1 MLVLRTYGSSSK
13 GNCYLLSSDTTT
25 IMLDCGVKNIESKLV
40 ANNINGI
47 ILTHRHGDHI
57 SGIRTLKDYY
67 NGKYYSHKEVLDIL
81 PVIKGQKVEI
91 KKNEKFKIGDF
102 EIMPFELHHDVTCYG
117 YLIKD
122 LISNTKLLYI
132 TDTGQID
139 YRFRDIDYFLIE
151 SNCDE
156 DKLTYEDF
164 KEVRLYDTHLSKQQ
178 TLNFLKQNINHNT
191 KKIMLCHIASDEE
204 NYLSHERYIKENLD
218 NKNIDVIAID
228 PHLNKICEIVLKEE
242 LKGFDFD

>member
-1 MLVLRTYGSSSK
+1 MLTLRTYGSSSK

-25 IMLDCGVKNIESKLV
+25 IMLDCGVKNIEKHLIV
-40 ANNINGI
+40 NLINGI
-47 ILTHRHGDHI
+47 LITHIHGDHTA
-57 SGIRTLKDYY
+57 GIRTLKDYY

-81 PVIKGQKVEI
+81 PVIKGQKTEI
-91 KKNEKFKIGDF
+91 EKNKKFKIGDF

-139 YRFRDIDYFLIE
+139 YQFKDIDYFLLE

-178 TLNFLKQNINHNT
+178 TLNFLELNINHNT
-191 KKIMLCHIASDEE
+191 KKIMLCHIARDEE
-204 NYLSHERYIKENLD
+204 DYLSHEKYIRENLT
-218 NKNIDVIAID
+218 NFSGEVVALNPHMKNIT
-228 PHLNKICEIVLKEE
+228 EIILKEDLE
-242 LKGFDFD
+242 GFDFE